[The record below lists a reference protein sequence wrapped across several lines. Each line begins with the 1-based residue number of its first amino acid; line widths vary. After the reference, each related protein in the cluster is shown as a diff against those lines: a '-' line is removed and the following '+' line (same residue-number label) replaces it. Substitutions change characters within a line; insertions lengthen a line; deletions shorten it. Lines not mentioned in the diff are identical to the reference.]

1 MTDDHH
7 NMSTAESLLLWLVV
21 ALVCFA
27 AAGFVAGLV
36 YPFLM

>member
-7 NMSTAESLLLWLVV
+7 MSTAESLLLWLVV
-21 ALVCFA
+21 ALFCFA
-27 AAGFVAGLV
+27 AAGFIAGLI